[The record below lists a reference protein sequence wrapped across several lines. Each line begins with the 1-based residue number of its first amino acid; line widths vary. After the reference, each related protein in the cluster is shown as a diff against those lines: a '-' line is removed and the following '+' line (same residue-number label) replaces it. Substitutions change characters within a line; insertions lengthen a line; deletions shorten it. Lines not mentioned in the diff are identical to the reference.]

1 MLKWILVLTLLIST
15 FCFADTEDYVHAD
28 FYRGLA
34 GLKQQ
39 VEEINRDLLLL
50 ENATLSYVQNDTLLM
65 NFVCSPL
72 MTECVQH

>member
-34 GLKQQ
+34 GLKQH
-39 VEEINRDLLLL
+39 VEEINRD
-50 ENATLSYVQNDTLLM
+50 
-65 NFVCSPL
+65 
-72 MTECVQH
+72 